1 MVVRITMDNIVYGS
15 LATGRGKTMWSR
27 RNNCLERLLS
37 LMIICVA
44 ATIIKGHGGIS
55 MALAQNSLEG
65 TTYKY
70 EGRKYFLTQAI
81 AYFEYHTYFKSF
93 VN

>member
-70 EGRKYFLTQAI
+70 EGRKYFLIHTI
-81 AYFEYHTYFKSF
+81 EYHTDFEIFSI
-93 VN
+93 

>member
-1 MVVRITMDNIVYGS
+1 MVVSITMDNILYGS

-44 ATIIKGHGGIS
+44 ATIIKGHGGGIS

-70 EGRKYFLTQAI
+70 EGSKYFLIQDI
-81 AYFEYHTYFKSF
+81 AYF
-93 VN
+93 